1 MSIVLKSL
9 IATFLLT
16 TDLAVHAAEE
26 RVDTFIIQKLFPN
39 RPHGASAVDRNE
51 KNGITLECINS
62 STNKS
67 PTFNQVNKG
76 EAFIRL
82 FQRNQILIYSSSNQQ
97 ITKVVFEFNST
108 KTAFKKGEYTVNTG
122 NYSVDT
128 YTWTGMTDSICLTN
142 NRTTTVRD
150 KIEFKAVYI
159 YHTTTETPTPTI
171 KEFTSIGQLKQ
182 ATSGEQVKLHLNN
195 AKVIYTDDN
204 TAYITDQTGLVSI
217 TNKPKLWRQGMLLN
231 GQIEAKYQP
240 APYAAQLQTQDT
252 VAFQQVTASDNT
264 ENLSC
269 PEVKIVDLSQH
280 LYQKIRINNVSSTDI
295 TLHDLFH
302 IDLPKPA
309 NGALLNVQGYIIPNH
324 ENTASATPY
333 IIAPTHRYD
342 VEFVLND
349 RNENI
354 LSPNVNN
361 IKVKLHRIL
370 LADIWNTVCFPFSLS
385 EEQIQHVLGEVHIRE
400 FEKVENETFYFQD
413 CNTIEGGKPYLLKPK
428 TTITDPSFEG
438 VQLVDN
444 PQPQMHNGYG
454 FIGTLN
460 PYSLIADGT
469 QLFLNNGQLK
479 KPTLGNNKMPGM
491 RAYFVIPST
500 VSSKNFSIDAISTS
514 IPSVKSS
521 FDRTHIYRL
530 DGSPINKSIKQ
541 LPQGLYIINNKK
553 IIIQ

>member
-1 MSIVLKSL
+1 MNIVLKTL

-16 TDLAVHAAEE
+16 TDVAVHATEE

-39 RPHGASAVDRNE
+39 RQHGASAVDRNE
-51 KNGITLECINS
+51 KDGITLECTKS
-62 STNKS
+62 SAANPPS
-67 PTFNQVNKG
+67 FNRVNKD
-76 EAFIRL
+76 EAYIRL
-82 FQRNQILIYSSSNQQ
+82 YQHNQIRIYSSSNQQ
-97 ITKVVFEFNST
+97 ITKIVFEFNNT

-122 NYSVDT
+122 DYNVDT
-128 YTWTGMTDSICLTN
+128 YTWTGTTDSICLTN
-142 NRTTTVRD
+142 KRTTKVRD

-159 YHTTTETPTPTI
+159 YHTTTETPTPAI
-171 KEFTSIGQLKQ
+171 KDFTSISQLKQ

-204 TAYITDQTGLVSI
+204 TAYITDQTGLACI
-217 TNKPKLWRQGMLLN
+217 ANQPKLWRQGMLLN

-240 APYAAQLQTQDT
+240 APYAAQLKAQDT
-252 VAFQQVTASDNT
+252 DAFQQVTTTAGT
-264 ENLSC
+264 ENPSC
-269 PEVKIVDLSQH
+269 PEVKITDLPQH
-280 LYQKIRINNVSSTDI
+280 LYQKIRINNVTSTDI

-302 IDLPKPA
+302 IGLPEPA
-309 NGALLNVQGYIIPNH
+309 DGALLNVQGYIIPNH
-324 ENTASATPY
+324 ENTASSTPY
-333 IIAPTHRYD
+333 IIVPTHRYD

-361 IKVKLHRIL
+361 IKVKLHRML

-385 EEQIQHVLGEVHIRE
+385 AEQIHHVLGEVRIRE

-428 TTITDPSFEG
+428 NTITDPSFEG
-438 VQLVDN
+438 VQLVDT

-460 PYSLIADGT
+460 PYSLTADGT

-479 KPTLGNNKMPGM
+479 KPTLSNNKMPGM

-500 VSSKNFSIDAISTS
+500 ASIKSFSIDAISTS
-514 IPSVKSS
+514 IPSVISS
-521 FDRTHIYRL
+521 SDRTHIYRL
-530 DGSPINKSIKQ
+530 DGSPINMSIKQ
-541 LPQGLYIINNKK
+541 LPKGIYIINNKK